1 MQRVFK
7 TIVGKAK
14 RENRKVVPKT
24 TTVAKKA
31 PANANIGNR
40 ANTRAGKK
48 NVQARKYDSSSES
61 EPSME
66 LDSIDGDAISE
77 ESADDES
84 D

>member
-7 TIVGKAK
+7 TIIGKAK
-14 RENRKVVPKT
+14 RVHQKVVPKT
-24 TTVAKKA
+24 ATVAKKA
-31 PANANIGNR
+31 PANANTGNR

-48 NVQARKYDSSSES
+48 NVQARKDDSSSKS

-66 LDSIDGDAISE
+66 SDGSDGDAISE
-77 ESADDES
+77 ESAEDES

>member
-1 MQRVFK
+1 VQRVFK

-14 RENRKVVPKT
+14 KVHRKVIPKT
-24 TTVAKKA
+24 TTVAKKP
-31 PANANIGNR
+31 PAYANTGNR

-48 NVQARKYDSSSES
+48 NVQARKDDSSSES

-66 LDSIDGDAISE
+66 SDSSDGDDILE
-77 ESADDES
+77 ESAEDES

>member
-14 RENRKVVPKT
+14 RVHRKVVPKT

-31 PANANIGNR
+31 PANANTGNK

-48 NVQARKYDSSSES
+48 NVQARKDESRSES

-66 LDSIDGDAISE
+66 SDSWDGDAISE
-77 ESADDES
+77 ESAEDES